1 MRTLIYKMLRYANIG
16 KAVFAL
22 AVLVAPF
29 IASPE
34 VDAEQARSGWYVSG
48 SAGVEFVTDAPFK
61 STSDSGVRRGEVTFD
76 PGPRLSGALGREWGN
91 FRVEGEIAWRRFKLD
106 SLRYNHFTVAG
117 NPLPDAVIDSINPT
131 VSADGTG
138 SMWILMANAWYD
150 FDTGTKWTP
159 YIGGGLGMLNIRF
172 EVGGSLTVPPLPPV
186 TTQPTDST
194 FSGDDTDWVFAYQI
208 GAGVGYRLN
217 DSVVI
222 QFGYRFL
229 DSSTIEFRWEDG
241 TKIDDPHAHNHGL
254 EVGFR
259 YRF

>member
-1 MRTLIYKMLRYANIG
+1 MRALMYKMLPSVG
-16 KAVFAL
+16 KVICAL
-22 AVLVAPF
+22 AVLSAPF
-29 IASPE
+29 IALP
-34 VDAEQARSGWYVSG
+34 VAHAEEARGGWYVSG
-48 SAGVEFVTDAPFK
+48 GGGMEFVADSVFK
-61 STSDSGVRRGEVTFD
+61 STSETGVRRGDVTFE

-91 FRVEGEIAWRRFKLD
+91 FRVEGEISWRRFKLD

-117 NPLPDAVIDSINPT
+117 NPLPGAVIDAINPT

-150 FDTGTKWTP
+150 FDTGTNWTP

-172 EVGGSLTVPPLPPV
+172 EVGGSLTVPPLPPL
-186 TTQPTDST
+186 TTQPVNRT
-194 FSGDDTDWVFAYQI
+194 FGGDDTDWVFAFQV
-208 GAGVGYRLN
+208 GAGVGYRLS

-222 QFGYRFL
+222 QLGYRFM
-229 DSSTIEFRWEDG
+229 DSSTIEFQWEDG

-254 EVGFR
+254 EVGIR